1 MKFFQRLTLAIAWC
15 IAAVSARANPPTHL
29 GNSFVVLS
37 TYWPTGGLVS
47 GQILYL
53 TPNGTCELLSQC
65 STGWPSTI
73 SLQFAPSS
81 SGTYTYELAPGNP
94 NEATLNLNAPGLFAT
109 AMSETLDFQGDTS
122 GGGLT
127 LGFSFFLSSP
137 NGFLTNASNRVTL
150 RAGDI
155 STTGFVIEGSSPR
168 LVLVRAVGP
177 SLANFGVSP
186 VSNNPKLELFSSS
199 GAALAA
205 GQNWS
210 LVTYSSLEPNL
221 PPGPNGAPPTA
232 TYFSPTQFDAQ
243 AMNWIFSIAG
253 AFPLNANS
261 NDQVFF
267 GMLPPGAYTV
277 QVSDSTVGA
286 GGGTALIEVYI
297 LPYSS

>member
-53 TPNGTCELLSQC
+53 APNGTCELLSQC

-94 NEATLNLNAPGLFAT
+94 NEATLNLNAPGLLAT
-109 AMSETLDFQGDTS
+109 AMSETLDYQSDTS
-122 GGGLT
+122 GSGIT
-127 LGFSFFLSSP
+127 LGFTFFLSSP
-137 NGFLTNASNRVTL
+137 NTFLSNASNRVAL
-150 RAGDI
+150 RVGDI

-168 LVLVRAVGP
+168 LVLIRVVGP

-199 GAALAA
+199 GAALAF

-210 LVTYSSLEPNL
+210 LATFSSFEPNL
-221 PPGPNGAPPTA
+221 SLGSSGT
-232 TYFSPTQFDAQ
+232 SPIAAYPSPAQFDAQ
-243 AMNWIFSIAG
+243 AMKWIFGIAG
-253 AFPLNANS
+253 AFPLNTNS

-277 QVSDSTVGA
+277 QASDSTVGA
-286 GGGTALIEVYI
+286 GGGTALIEIYI
-297 LPYSS
+297 LPFSS